1 MSTTDRRKPM
11 ARSDEELP
19 SAALIALNQGKMIEA
34 IKVLRV
40 ERNLGLKEAK
50 DQVDAYLRAHPDL
63 RTQYDGARAE
73 GNRGGLLWL
82 IVIIV
87 AAVAAFVY
95 FKGG

>member
-1 MSTTDRRKPM
+1 MPQ
-11 ARSDEELP
+11 SDEELP
-19 SAALIALNQGKMIEA
+19 SGALVALHQGKIIEA

-50 DQVDAYLRAHPDL
+50 DKVEAYLRAHPDV

-82 IVIIV
+82 IVIV
-87 AAVAAFVY
+87 AAAVAAFFF
-95 FKGG
+95 FKSS